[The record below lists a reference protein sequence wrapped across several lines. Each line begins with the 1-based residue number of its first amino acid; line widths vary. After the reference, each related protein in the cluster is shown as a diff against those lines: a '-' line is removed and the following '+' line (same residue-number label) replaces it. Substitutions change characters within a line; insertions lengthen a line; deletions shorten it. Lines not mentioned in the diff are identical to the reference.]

1 MLLAHGERVKIMS
14 DSMLYNGLK
23 EFMGCE
29 GKSCSFDPGLI
40 TPAYVYRMRGGAV
53 AIEDIEKTLRA
64 FRKS

>member
-1 MLLAHGERVKIMS
+1 MS

-40 TPAYVYRMRGGAV
+40 TSAYVYRMRGGAV
-53 AIEDIEKTLRA
+53 ALEKIAKAMKELKA
-64 FRKS
+64 

>member
-1 MLLAHGERVKIMS
+1 MAHGERVKIMS

-40 TPAYVYRMRGGAV
+40 TSAYVYRMRGGAV
-53 AIEDIEKTLRA
+53 ALEKIAKAMKELKA
-64 FRKS
+64 